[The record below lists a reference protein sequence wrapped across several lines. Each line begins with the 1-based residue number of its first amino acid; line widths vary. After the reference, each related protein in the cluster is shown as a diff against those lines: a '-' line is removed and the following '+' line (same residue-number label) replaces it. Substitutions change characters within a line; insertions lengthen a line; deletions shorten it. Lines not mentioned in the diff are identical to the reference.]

1 MPAEYPLE
9 FIKLFSIGNATTC
22 NDKADYGFDATWLNL
37 MTTGADDFY
46 FDFTGAVATTCHYKL
61 ATNTQQTFSQTPP
74 MREIAV
80 YTTSTAATNK
90 LVRVIA
96 LASPP

>member
-1 MPAEYPLE
+1 MAEYPLQ
-9 FIKLFSIGNATTC
+9 FIQLFSIGNATTC
-22 NDKADYGFDATWLNL
+22 GYTTGYGLDATWLNL
-37 MTTGADDFY
+37 MSTGTDDFY

-61 ATNTQQTFSQTPP
+61 AANTQQTFSETPS
-74 MREIAV
+74 MREITV

-96 LASPP
+96 MGNPP